1 MRHTRYG
8 NVFSPGDTGS
18 SPNSKNGATI
28 RKQAPVVVKNLRAVM
43 AGREPAAAYDGYG
56 SCPLTTARN
65 RMLLAEFDYTM
76 KPHPAI
82 PLIDR
87 KKERYDM
94 GLLNRYGLPFMYW
107 NLMLKERA

>member
-43 AGREPAAAYDGYG
+43 AGREPAAAYDGYA
-56 SCPLTTARN
+56 S
-65 RMLLAEFDYTM
+65 
-76 KPHPAI
+76 
-82 PLIDR
+82 
-87 KKERYDM
+87 
-94 GLLNRYGLPFMYW
+94 
-107 NLMLKERA
+107 